1 MNKKSLYGISCI
13 AAAAVLA
20 ILAVTLYGRSIKLNY
35 IEQIHLQD
43 GYLYYVDRG
52 KSEDLK
58 IIRSDPEGKRGDV
71 IICKKHNREKYR
83 MISQIFFDSQENVY
97 VLLKE
102 INVESWA
109 GISYK
114 VYQCDFKQGKL
125 VETEYD
131 LTEDVDEY
139 SRISIQHIRDGKLYY
154 VGIPDSEKKAKS
166 VDLCFLDQ
174 KGKKEILEEVPI

>member
-58 IIRSDPEGKRGDV
+58 I
-71 IICKKHNREKYR
+71 
-83 MISQIFFDSQENVY
+83 
-97 VLLKE
+97 
-102 INVESWA
+102 A
-109 GISYK
+109 
-114 VYQCDFKQGKL
+114 
-125 VETEYD
+125 
-131 LTEDVDEY
+131 
-139 SRISIQHIRDGKLYY
+139 
-154 VGIPDSEKKAKS
+154 
-166 VDLCFLDQ
+166 
-174 KGKKEILEEVPI
+174 